1 MSGFQ
6 KLGIAGAA
14 GLVLVFAIYLAW
26 PRYGALGERGYAL
39 ARAIDSAASRQDTET
54 FARLRELVTEALD
67 EQAITTAEANWLD
80 RLISQG
86 EAGRWEQVRREV
98 RKLLAAQQQT
108 AGG

>member
-39 ARAIDSAASRQDTET
+39 ARAIDSAASQ
-54 FARLRELVTEALD
+54 
-67 EQAITTAEANWLD
+67 
-80 RLISQG
+80 
-86 EAGRWEQVRREV
+86 
-98 RKLLAAQQQT
+98 
-108 AGG
+108 